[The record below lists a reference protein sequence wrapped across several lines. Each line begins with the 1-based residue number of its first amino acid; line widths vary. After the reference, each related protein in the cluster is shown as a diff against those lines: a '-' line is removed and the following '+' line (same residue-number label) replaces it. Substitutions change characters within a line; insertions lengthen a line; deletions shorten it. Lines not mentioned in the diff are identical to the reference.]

1 MVLKRKKF
9 VVMKSPY
16 GLFRTVLLLS

>member
-1 MVLKRKKF
+1 MVLKKRKF